1 MLIVLVEA
9 WASIRASS
17 IPLVLPISMG
27 YRAIIEEIRRR
38 HVSDPRDRYFAS
50 LGLLEPEQSD
60 LSPQPRPTM
69 SCGLDFV
76 YSRLSRDIIQA
87 YKPLEILLYAT
98 VISTPE
104 SVTWVV
110 DWQTVSDKWVK
121 SRWHQTGLGK
131 FSTYVFTRSIIWP
144 STTGILDERPGTMPL
159 ARTHFKFDQEGRHL
173 VMCGIVLST
182 KFEYLS
188 DEFLPI
194 TANTSP
200 NGLRASADAIN
211 TAIEGLDA
219 EKAGISEYFLCQ
231 LRWFASLSEPFG
243 SGPPSGY
250 YFFLFIAGGVF
261 RKLRALFSRLRDV
274 LPCFAKQSAERDTVH
289 HLWRVI
295 AGYHD
300 PMSPSTAR
308 KVHEQVISFLAQE
321 DMRLIRFRYLGGTL
335 NGGVAPGTT
344 KMDDVVAFIAG
355 VPMLMVLRLVERNR
369 YTIVGPL
376 FTSAFANGALMRRYR
391 EDGVNMVDLGE
402 KIMLC

>member
-17 IPLVLPISMG
+17 IPLVLPISTG

-87 YKPLEILLYAT
+87 SKPLEILLYVT

-110 DWQTVSDKWVK
+110 DWQTASDKWVK

-144 STTGILDERPGTMPL
+144 STTGILDERPGTVPL

-173 VMCGIVLST
+173 VVCGIVL
-182 KFEYLS
+182 
-188 DEFLPI
+188 
-194 TANTSP
+194 
-200 NGLRASADAIN
+200 
-211 TAIEGLDA
+211 
-219 EKAGISEYFLCQ
+219 SEYFLCQ

-274 LPCFAKQSAERDTVH
+274 LPCFAKQSAERGTVH

-321 DMRLIRFRYLGGTL
+321 GMRLIRFRYLGGTL

-402 KIMLC
+402 EIVLC